1 MKILFLNAIPYG
13 STGKI
18 VDGISDVAK
27 KEGHTTL
34 TYLSWTKKY
43 RKSDRDDVIVGSFFG
58 KLSHIIRGRLTG
70 KNGLYSKRDTKR
82 LLKVLDSYKPDVIN
96 LHILHCWCINL
107 PMLFDYI
114 KRNNIKVVWTFHDC
128 WAFTGQCPHFIMAGC
143 DKWKTGCYECPQY
156 KEYPMAYVDK
166 TEKMYKLKKEWFT
179 GVNDMTIVTPSLWLA
194 DLVKE
199 SFLKEYSTKVIN
211 NGIDLNIFKP
221 TVGDFKEKY
230 SLDGKKIVLGV
241 AFDWG
246 KRKGLDVFL
255 ELAKRLPNDYQI
267 VLVGT
272 NDEIDKTLP
281 ENIISIHRTQSQ
293 RELAEIYS
301 ASDVFVNATRED
313 TFPTVNMEAIAC
325 GAPIVTFKTGGSP
338 EIIDSSCGVVV
349 DVNDID
355 AMEREIIRVCKE
367 QPYTREAIL
376 ERAKK
381 YDKNDKFN
389 EYVKLFK
396 EL

>member
-199 SFLKEYSTKVIN
+199 SFLKEYSIKVIN

>member
-313 TFPTVNMEAIAC
+313 TFPTVNMESLAC

-338 EIIDSSCGVVV
+338 EIIDSSCGIVV